1 MQVNASSLR
10 YHFRTAEF
18 WNFKTWQK
26 NKAAYAGLLITVSQ
40 NHPRQISL
48 RSWTQKELKFQLKM
62 DKTMMPTIPTRNL
75 KCVANTD
82 QEFIKLLVSVVH
94 LWHGM

>member
-1 MQVNASSLR
+1 MNAGNLR

-26 NKAAYAGLLITVSQ
+26 IKLLFYVGLLITVSQ

-62 DKTMMPTIPTRNL
+62 DKTMMPTIPTRKL

-82 QEFIKLLVSVVH
+82 QESIKLLVSVVH